1 MILRLAL
8 VVLLPVL
15 AAACAERP
23 VPVASGPVRQLNVG
37 RWMPGPNELTKA
49 PVVVGRAGV

>member
-1 MILRLAL
+1 MILRLSLA
-8 VVLLPVL
+8 VLLPVL

-49 PVVVGRAGV
+49 PVVVGRTGV

>member
-8 VVLLPVL
+8 AVFLPL
-15 AAACAERP
+15 SAAACAERP
-23 VPVASGPVRQLNVG
+23 LPVATGPIRQLNPG

-49 PVVVGRAGV
+49 PVVLGRAGA

>member
-8 VVLLPVL
+8 VMLLPVL

-23 VPVASGPVRQLNVG
+23 VPVASGPLRQLNVG

-49 PVVVGRAGV
+49 PAVVGRAGV